1 MTTAAPVLTERW
13 QSREREAARLLKTAA
28 RHSYDPDRD
37 LDWDAPPVPGLLYA
51 PERQCTLYGT
61 ALWDGLT
68 PAQRVELSKH
78 EVASIACT
86 GVWFEM
92 ILMQMLI
99 RHAYDRDLATGHV
112 RWTLTEIA
120 DECRHSAM
128 FGRMVAT
135 FGCPSYTPSPFVR
148 RLGRLCKTVSDSALT
163 FGGTLYVEELLDG
176 LQRESVRDES
186 VQPLARAVSKVH
198 VVEEAR
204 HIRFAR
210 EELAR
215 TAERLTGLK
224 LQRARLQLALVAYF
238 ATTSLVHPQVYAAV
252 GLDVTEAVEAART
265 NPHWRDAKRGAAAKA
280 MELLQETGLIG
291 GPTRRLWVRAG
302 LLD

>member
-1 MTTAAPVLTERW
+1 MTAPALSPRW
-13 QSREREAARLLKTAA
+13 QAREAGAARLLATAA
-28 RHSYDPDRD
+28 RHAYEPDRD
-37 LDWDAPPVPGLLYA
+37 IDWDAPPVPGLLYA
-51 PERQCTLYGT
+51 PERQCSLYGT
-61 ALWDGLT
+61 ALWEGLS
-68 PAQRVELSKH
+68 PEQRVELSKH

-86 GVWFEM
+86 GVWFEL

-120 DECRHSAM
+120 DECRHSSM
-128 FGRMVAT
+128 FGRMVQT
-135 FGCPSYTPSPFVR
+135 FGCPSYGPRPAVR
-148 RLGRLCKTVSDSALT
+148 LLGKLCKTVSDSALT

-176 LQRESVRDES
+176 LQRAAMKDES

-210 EELAR
+210 DEIAR
-215 TAERLTGLK
+215 TAERLVGWRLF
-224 LQRARLQLALVAYF
+224 RARLELALVAYF
-238 ATTSLVHPQVYAAV
+238 ATEALVAPQVYASV
-252 GLDVTEAVEAART
+252 GLDVPTAVAAARA
-265 NPHWRDAKRGAAAKA
+265 NPHWRDAKRAAASRVIP
-280 MELLQETGLIG
+280 LLQENGLIG
-291 GPTRRLWVRAG
+291 GPTREIWRRAG